1 MLNNIYNVSN
11 PSEILNILWDRIKSY
26 SDDFSKLLL
35 FLPSR
40 RAIRSFEMLIVK
52 NIGHAVVLPNMVPLG
67 TGVDNEEETDVLSN
81 QERVIKLASILT
93 SVPYIKTISAALPL
107 AHDFVAMQDYLENEG
122 IDIKTIDWDEVFN
135 MNDSTDTATQ
145 NTKKA
150 KAELLKIMTNFLDG
164 ISVKSVDEY
173 TSIQDYV
180 EKTNEDTSDINWNDV
195 FNSAKSELLKG
206 MTKQNMLKTQTQT
219 RNENILLWK
228 EKIKNYEKVIVCGST
243 ASVPVTAD
251 LMEYIA
257 HCDNGEIIL
266 SGKISGQK
274 SDLERDTNPY
284 YAEYKFLKKLGM
296 EPTDV
301 ITLGK
306 ENKYIDF
313 YNEAFGNTC
322 EQTQPKPDNFTYVEC
337 NRENQEAALA
347 LQLAIDTIKSDKN
360 KTVLIVTPDK
370 VANQRIRTEVEN
382 YNSQQNDKDKI
393 AVDFS
398 AGISGNMTGLGR
410 ALLNL
415 IDDFINDKNEPF
427 DKLFQEYDLDLYEM
441 LTDFVE
447 NHFDKG
453 FKDYEI
459 RPNISCESKDDFPI
473 WHSIKNMSDILKGF
487 YKDLSD
493 VGIYLT
499 VYDIRAFLEDAIQ
512 TVSVRYPCPK
522 NCRISVL
529 GTIEARMQTA
539 DVVILTGLNEDMF
552 PALGYQSFW
561 IPKSAAEKIGMPSQ
575 NKKVSLMALDF
586 MTLSCAPKVYWLR
599 TKQSDG
605 RMNLESRFI
614 SRVRVYMDDIKSKT
628 DLLNLVDCHDDV
640 IYNPIV
646 DAAVPKKI
654 DNSDVFV
661 TELRTLLNNP
671 YAFYVKHI
679 LKLKPQ
685 DEYWAIPDQRHF
697 GNIVHD
703 IIENHLGE
711 SEEDLIKLMDEQVED
726 IKKEY
731 PVLYGFWHE
740 RFVEI
745 ANYVSGLATNIK
757 DNIMNAKIETQGSA
771 EVEFGDGKKRTI
783 CAKADIV
790 WPEGVMDIKTGNIPD
805 NSAFKKGDDPQVPM
819 EGYILQKNGFKEV
832 ESNPD
837 VIPALQ
843 FLQLKK
849 HREQI
854 VSFEEGESKKLIE
867 VCVKRVQDAFE
878 KYSQAGVE
886 YEYENKDGKH
896 NKFSDCDDFAR
907 RED

>member
-52 NIGHAVVLPNMVPLG
+52 NVGHAVVLPNMVPLG

-427 DKLFQEYDLDLYEM
+427 DKLFQ
-441 LTDFVE
+441 
-447 NHFDKG
+447 
-453 FKDYEI
+453 
-459 RPNISCESKDDFPI
+459 
-473 WHSIKNMSDILKGF
+473 MSNG
-487 YKDLSD
+487 
-493 VGIYLT
+493 
-499 VYDIRAFLEDAIQ
+499 
-512 TVSVRYPCPK
+512 
-522 NCRISVL
+522 
-529 GTIEARMQTA
+529 
-539 DVVILTGLNEDMF
+539 
-552 PALGYQSFW
+552 
-561 IPKSAAEKIGMPSQ
+561 
-575 NKKVSLMALDF
+575 SL
-586 MTLSCAPKVYWLR
+586 
-599 TKQSDG
+599 
-605 RMNLESRFI
+605 
-614 SRVRVYMDDIKSKT
+614 KSKT
-628 DLLNLVDCHDDV
+628 QKGL
-640 IYNPIV
+640 IWS
-646 DAAVPKKI
+646 AI
-654 DNSDVFV
+654 DNFGNQGIQFLI
-661 TELRTLLNNP
+661 TIIIARLLTPEIYGIIAMPTFFLALAQCFIKSGFGNALIRKNNLEEIDLST
-671 YAFYVKHI
+671 AFIFNIVVGCFMYFLLFCTSPLIADFYSTPI
-679 LKLKPQ
+679 LKPMLRVTALALLFNPLC
-685 DEYWAIPDQRHF
+685 
-697 GNIVHD
+697 IVQQSLLTRSID
-703 IIENHLGE
+703 F
-711 SEEDLIKLMDEQVED
+711 KRQ
-726 IKKEY
+726 
-731 PVLYGFWHE
+731 
-740 RFVEI
+740 
-745 ANYVSGLATNIK
+745 
-757 DNIMNAKIETQGSA
+757 AKI
-771 EVEFGDGKKRTI
+771 TI
-783 CAKADIV
+783 CSSFS
-790 WPEGVMDIKTGNIPD
+790 P
-805 NSAFKKGDDPQVPM
+805 
-819 EGYILQKNGFKEV
+819 ILNHQ
-832 ESNPD
+832 
-837 VIPALQ
+837 
-843 FLQLKK
+843 
-849 HREQI
+849 
-854 VSFEEGESKKLIE
+854 SKK
-867 VCVKRVQDAFE
+867 
-878 KYSQAGVE
+878 
-886 YEYENKDGKH
+886 
-896 NKFSDCDDFAR
+896 KFH
-907 RED
+907 